1 MCSNIDCTWPFEC
14 QDMDRCFE
22 HDATV
27 PSMRKR
33 AKKRK
38 ALASKE
44 EKRHKRV
51 TLGPL
56 GSASRPSLEV
66 LPPSSAQPA
75 LGLLSEDL
83 DWLTDLC
90 QQPSAASST
99 SANTSSGTPLRT
111 TGHSELFMS
120 QGNYQKEIQSCSENS
135 PDARAATTPCALAL
149 GDNSYIGWL
158 QSLVPN
164 HGLTLPP
171 PSVECPL
178 VDNNVADLLAAFGSA
193 PNTESSLRA
202 PDTSFMSAFT
212 SGDAVIPR
220 TSRHPSPTTSNNSE
234 SGHDDLAMLIGGN
247 GDIAKMFSTQPQSSA
262 LDPLS
267 LLLSSPPNSAPVAGS
282 TSTVGSIGAIGLLD
296 HYYWSNSQ
304 SSAALPISA
313 LSSVVP
319 ASSIGAK
326 QKLPNTT
333 AAPLDHDIPF
343 DFGQLFS
350 SPPPSA
356 TLPPTT
362 DLGAAV
368 QSINADTLI
377 ENILGSPTTGCI

>member
-120 QGNYQKEIQSCSENS
+120 Q
-135 PDARAATTPCALAL
+135 
-149 GDNSYIGWL
+149 
-158 QSLVPN
+158 
-164 HGLTLPP
+164 
-171 PSVECPL
+171 
-178 VDNNVADLLAAFGSA
+178 ADLLAAFGSA

-220 TSRHPSPTTSNNSE
+220 TSRHPSPATSNNSE

-326 QKLPNTT
+326 QKLSNTT